1 MDVNVDKSKIEIDT
15 TDDHEWVEIIRKT
28 ANEICN
34 DPDCNRINE
43 QNAGFIIASD
53 DAGVSESLGWAI
65 ERHLNDFPSKLKLM
79 GLLGKQQQKR
89 SNRMDVMICGFHPSP
104 LTYTL

>member
-15 TDDHEWVEIIRKT
+15 TDDHGWAEIIRKT

-79 GLLGKQQQKR
+79 GYWGSSSR
-89 SNRMDVMICGFHPSP
+89 RGVIGWMS
-104 LTYTL
+104 